1 MPSFVLL
8 RDAVILLFVVS
19 CFRCSQY
26 SKYGNAEWSLTSNR
40 EDCCSGET
48 EPSYHS
54 NSFLDSIIPMHSES
68 ITLKIAC
75 ILCQI
80 RPTLRLLFKLSPKG
94 PGLRLWFSVGLFV

>member
-1 MPSFVLL
+1 MPSSVL

-19 CFRCSQY
+19 CFRYSPY
-26 SKYGNAEWSLTSNR
+26 SKYGNDERSLTSNR

-54 NSFLDSIIPMHSES
+54 NSFLGSIIPMHSEI
-68 ITLKIAC
+68 ITFNNLHP
-75 ILCQI
+75 LSDSVL
-80 RPTLRLLFKLSPKG
+80 TLRLLFKLSPKG

>member
-1 MPSFVLL
+1 MPSFVL

-26 SKYGNAEWSLTSNR
+26 SKYGNAERSLTSNR

-54 NSFLDSIIPMHSES
+54 NSFLGSIIPMHSEI
-68 ITLKIAC
+68 ITFENN
-75 ILCQI
+75 
-80 RPTLRLLFKLSPKG
+80 LLHCVSD
-94 PGLRLWFSVGLFV
+94 SVLP